1 MVDSDPVIVDTI
13 ALYSRYFRMRRP
25 RWRASVT
32 LYLKRIRLFHS
43 RVNGGVRRSY
53 CTFESTK
60 GDLIDL
66 VYNEDELTWEKKPDA
81 LYSGYDLSTVLALIR
96 KEKNQPSRAHRV
108 VPLRLGLEPKSSS
121 QKESSATGL
130 PFTYCVQPY
139 RFQGDS
145 VLSAQ
150 VEDIPIRRQKNMLQ
164 TKQLHYIVKT
174 DTGQH
179 YELAFDQ
186 YEADWLLVRTVDDAL
201 IGSN

>member
-1 MVDSDPVIVDTI
+1 M
-13 ALYSRYFRMRRP
+13 
-25 RWRASVT
+25 
-32 LYLKRIRLFHS
+32 YLKRIRLFHS

-53 CTFESTK
+53 CTFESSK

-66 VYNEDELTWEKKPDA
+66 IYNEDELTWEKKPDA
-81 LYSGYDLSTVLALIR
+81 LYSDYDLSTVLALVR

-108 VPLRLGLEPKSSS
+108 VPLRLGMEPKNRS
-121 QKESSATGL
+121 QKQPSETGL
-130 PFTYCVQPY
+130 PFTYRVQPY
-139 RFQGDS
+139 RFQSDA

-150 VEDIPIRRQKNMLQ
+150 VEDIPSRKQKNMPQ

-186 YEADWLLVRTVDDAL
+186 HEADWLLVRTVDYAW
-201 IGSN
+201 IGSR

>member
-1 MVDSDPVIVDTI
+1 MADSNPIVFDMI
-13 ALYSRYFRMRRP
+13 ALYSRYSRMRKP

-60 GDLIDL
+60 DDLIDL
-66 VYNEDELTWEKKPDA
+66 IYNEDELTWEKKPDA

-108 VPLRLGLEPKSSS
+108 VPLRLGLEPMNRS
-121 QKESSATGL
+121 QQESSATGL
-130 PFTYCVQPY
+130 PFTYRVQPY

-150 VEDIPIRRQKNMLQ
+150 VEDILIRRQKNLPQ

-186 YEADWLLVRTVDDAL
+186 YEADWLLVRTVDDAW